1 MKRTV
6 WFSKGT
12 VVPPDVTRATRRC
25 AEACWEM
32 NALADVR
39 CWSKEGGLGFAVKYS
54 MLSVLID
61 NRQNHRARTVFCVV
75 MDRVLNRLLIRGAS
89 GRLGSAAEEWQR
101 AEDAD
106 PLRRGR
112 RRCRGDLR

>member
-1 MKRTV
+1 MLGDECFGGCEVLVQGR
-6 WFSKGT
+6 GT
-12 VVPPDVTRATRRC
+12 G
-25 AEACWEM
+25 
-32 NALADVR
+32 VR
-39 CWSKEGGLGFAVKYS
+39 SEVFHAVGL
-54 MLSVLID
+54 D
-61 NRQNHRARTVFCVV
+61 NRPNHRARTVFCVV